1 MPRKSLS
8 RRRSSRKRLSRKRGG
23 SVTAILAGLGSFA
36 LGTSAGAGGMYLYK
50 SRKQPSLPPSYGD
63 FDGPPPPPPPYDD
76 EEYSA
81 PQAPGPIRYGVTPD
95 LLQDAIT
102 KLKKSGTYGQVE
114 RTIQN
119 LLNEAGMSTEAI
131 GKKEACAMVNEA
143 KANKKLNI
151 QEANRLC
158 DALYQCYDNNG
169 RCDENGSLTRMG
181 LIQPGK
187 FGGGRKQNRRSRSRR
202 SRSRSRS
209 QRTRSRST
217 RTRRRR
223 TQTKH

>member
-8 RRRSSRKRLSRKRGG
+8 RRRSHPRKRLSQKRGG

-50 SRKQPSLPPSYGD
+50 SRGQRSLPPSFEDYE
-63 FDGPPPPPPPYDD
+63 GPPPPPPPYDD
-76 EEYSA
+76 DDA
-81 PQAPGPIRYGVTPD
+81 PRAPPYAANYGVTPEV
-95 LLQDAIT
+95 LQEAMT
-102 KLKKSGTYGQVE
+102 KLKKSRTDAQVE
-114 RTIQN
+114 RTIQD

-181 LIQPGK
+181 IIQPGQ
-187 FGGGRKQNRRSRSRR
+187 FGGRRRTRSRRNRTR
-202 SRSRSRS
+202 SRSRSR
-209 QRTRSRST
+209 RTRST

-223 TQTKH
+223 TQNKH